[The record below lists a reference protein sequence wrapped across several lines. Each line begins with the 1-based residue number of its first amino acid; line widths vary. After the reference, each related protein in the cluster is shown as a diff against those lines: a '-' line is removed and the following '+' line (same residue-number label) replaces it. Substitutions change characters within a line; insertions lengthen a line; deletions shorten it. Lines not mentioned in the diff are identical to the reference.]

1 MEIWANIHKTF
12 YLATEL
18 YKVLAYDKATEI
30 NLVWMV
36 SAWLLTMHLITNWL
50 ANGEESLSEIYT
62 WNYL

>member
-1 MEIWANIHKTF
+1 MGFSFRTAHPKGALLMEIWANIHKTF

-36 SAWLLTMHLITNWL
+36 SA
-50 ANGEESLSEIYT
+50 
-62 WNYL
+62 